1 MKKTIALILALGMV
15 FSLCACGQ
23 STPSSAA
30 PATEAPAA
38 DTPAAEAP
46 SGSEDPL
53 ADLAPITITFAVT
66 TAEEDVGTIAC
77 KNFIAAVEERSGG
90 KITFDYYPN
99 GQLGSLEELT
109 EAMATGA
116 LDMGKLNP
124 TMMTEYVPEWGLLI
138 LPFLVKDYDHFGRMM
153 ESDVVK
159 EWESRM
165 ENYNIS
171 TLGYTYSAF
180 RSICSKTPIT
190 TVADCNGILIRS
202 AETKIYLDTLSRMGF
217 KPTPVPYN
225 EMYTA
230 LQSGIVDA
238 AEPSA
243 NVIRDMELYKICP
256 YVCRSNHMF
265 SFDSINISTALLNS
279 LPEAYKTIIIE
290 EAAKACEQEHLDA
303 QALENSYF
311 DDMAADGATI
321 TTWDNFQ
328 ELIDLFMPYWQE
340 TIDAIGGTAQDFV
353 DTAVTLAQN

>member
-1 MKKTIALILALGMV
+1 MKKVLALILALSMV
-15 FSLCACGQ
+15 FALCACGG
-23 STPSSAA
+23 SAPAAETKTEA
-30 PATEAPAA
+30 PATEAAA
-38 DTPAAEAP
+38 ANA
-46 SGSEDPL
+46 DPL
-53 ADLAPITITFAVT
+53 ADLKPITITFAVT

-77 KNFIAAVEERSGG
+77 KNFMAAVEERSGG

-138 LPFLVKDYDHFGRMM
+138 LPFLIKDYDHFGRVM

-159 EWESRM
+159 DWEARM
-165 ENYNIS
+165 EEHNIS

-180 RSICSKTPIT
+180 RAICSKTPIT
-190 TVADCNGILIRS
+190 KVSDCEGILIRS
-202 AETKIYLDTLSRMGF
+202 AETKIYVDTLSRLGF
-217 KPTPVPYN
+217 KPTPIPFN
-225 EMYTA
+225 EIYTA
-230 LQSGIVDA
+230 LQADVVDA

-243 NVIRDMELYKICP
+243 NVIRDNEFYKLCP

-279 LPEAYKTIIIE
+279 LPEEYKTIIIE
-290 EAAKACEQEHLDA
+290 EAAKACEQEHTDA
-303 QALENSYF
+303 RELEDSYF
-311 DDMAADGATI
+311 SDMEADGATI
-321 TTWDNFQ
+321 TTWDDFQ

-340 TIDAIGGTAQDFV
+340 TIDAIGGNAQDFV
-353 DTAVTLAQN
+353 DTAVALAQN